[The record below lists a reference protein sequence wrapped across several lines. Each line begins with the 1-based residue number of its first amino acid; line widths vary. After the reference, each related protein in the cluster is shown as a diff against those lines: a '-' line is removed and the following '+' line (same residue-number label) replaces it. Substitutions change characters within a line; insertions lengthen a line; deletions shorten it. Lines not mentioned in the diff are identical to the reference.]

1 MENDIRLVVDRLPN
15 DWTECYFAEKRP
27 HDIFYAQCKLTGV
40 SCGLDS
46 CGYCE
51 RLVSVWDIVERRW

>member
-1 MENDIRLVVDRLPN
+1 MEHDIRLVVDRLPN

-27 HDIFYAQCKLTGV
+27 HDIFYAQCNLTGV

-51 RLVSVWDIVERRW
+51 RLVSVWDILERR

>member
-1 MENDIRLVVDRLPN
+1 MILVVDQKPQN
-15 DWTECYFAEKRP
+15 WTECMFAEKRP

-46 CGYCE
+46 RGYCD
-51 RLVSVWDIVERRW
+51 RLVSVKDAMERR